1 MPTCLN
7 VEKMSFLDKIKE
19 IIIDFG
25 AVVYPDYC
33 PSCIS
38 YLEKNEDFICTK
50 CKVKLPKTGSHL
62 PNADNKAIVQRF
74 EGRVKLAHT
83 LSYLYF
89 KKGSNVQTL
98 LHKLKYASQPLIGEK
113 LGLWYGTELYEQG
126 FKDVFDIIVPVPLHA
141 LRQKKRG
148 YNQSEAFGKGLA
160 QGLNIEQIT
169 HAFVRTQYTDTQ
181 TKKQR
186 MERADNVE
194 NIFHIKDISALQ
206 NKRILLVDDVVTTG
220 ATLFECV
227 LSLEKAQPKS
237 ISVAT
242 IAAAG

>member
-1 MPTCLN
+1 
-7 VEKMSFLDKIKE
+7 MSFLDKIKE
-19 IIIDFG
+19 LIIDFG

-33 PSCIS
+33 PSCVS
-38 YLEKNEDFICTK
+38 YLEKNEDFICTT

-62 PNADNKAIVQRF
+62 PNADNKGIIQKF
-74 EGRVKLAHT
+74 EGRIKLAHV

-113 LGLWYGTELYEQG
+113 LGLWYGTELAEQG
-126 FKDVFDIIVPVPLHA
+126 FNDVFDIIVPVPLHPF
-141 LRQKKRG
+141 RQKKRG
-148 YNQSEAFGKGLA
+148 YNQSEEFGKGLS
-160 QGLNIEQIT
+160 QGLNIPQIT

-194 NIFHIKDISALQ
+194 NIFQIKDTEALK
-206 NKRILLVDDVVTTG
+206 NKRILLVDDVATTG
-220 ATLFECV
+220 ATLFESV
-227 LSLEKAQPKS
+227 LALEKAQPQS
-237 ISVAT
+237 ISIATLAVA
-242 IAAAG
+242 G

>member
-1 MPTCLN
+1 
-7 VEKMSFLDKIKE
+7 MSFLDKIKE
-19 IIIDFG
+19 LIIDFG

-33 PSCIS
+33 PSCVS
-38 YLEKNEDFICTK
+38 YLEKNEDFICTT

-62 PNADNKAIVQRF
+62 PNADNKGIIQKF
-74 EGRVKLAHT
+74 EGRIKLAHV

-113 LGLWYGTELYEQG
+113 LGLWYGTELAEQG
-126 FKDVFDIIVPVPLHA
+126 FNDVFDIIVPVPLHPF
-141 LRQKKRG
+141 RQKKRG
-148 YNQSEAFGKGLA
+148 YNQSEEFGKGLS
-160 QGLNIEQIT
+160 QGLNIPQIT

-194 NIFHIKDISALQ
+194 NIFQIKDTDALK
-206 NKRILLVDDVVTTG
+206 NKRILLVDDVATTG
-220 ATLFECV
+220 ATLFESV
-227 LSLEKAQPKS
+227 LALEKAQPQS
-237 ISVAT
+237 ISIATLAVA
-242 IAAAG
+242 G

>member
-1 MPTCLN
+1 
-7 VEKMSFLDKIKE
+7 MSFLDTIKE

-62 PNADNKAIVQRF
+62 PNADNKGIIQKF
-74 EGRVKLAHT
+74 EGRVQLAHM

-126 FKDVFDIIVPVPLHA
+126 FKDVFDIVVPVPLHA

-160 QGLNIEQIT
+160 EGLNIEQVT
-169 HAFVRTQYTDTQ
+169 HAFVRTQYTNTQ
-181 TKKQR
+181 TKMQR
-186 MERADNVE
+186 MERADNVS
-194 NIFHIKDISALQ
+194 NIFQINDFNALKY
-206 NKRILLVDDVVTTG
+206 KRILLVDDVVTTG
-220 ATLFECV
+220 ATLFEGV
-227 LSLEKAQPKS
+227 LALEKSQPKNIS
-237 ISVAT
+237 IAT

>member
-1 MPTCLN
+1 
-7 VEKMSFLDKIKE
+7 MSFLSKIKE
-19 IIIDFG
+19 IFIDFG

-38 YLEKNEDFICTK
+38 YLEKNEDFICSN
-50 CKVKLPKTGSHL
+50 CKVKFPKTGSHL
-62 PNADNKAIVQRF
+62 PNADNKRIAQRF
-74 EGRVKLAHT
+74 EGRLKLAHV
-83 LSYLYF
+83 LSYFYF
-89 KKGSNVQTL
+89 KKGSNIQTL

-113 LGLWYGTELYEQG
+113 LGLWYGTELAEQG
-126 FKDVFDIIVPVPLHA
+126 FKDVFDIVVPVPLHP

-148 YNQSEAFGKGLA
+148 YNQSEMFGKGLA
-160 QGLNIEQIT
+160 QGLGIEQIT

-194 NIFHIKDISALQ
+194 NIFEIKDVNALKY
-206 NKRILLVDDVVTTG
+206 KRILLVDDVVTTG
-220 ATLFECV
+220 ATLFECA

-237 ISVAT
+237 ISIAT

>member
-1 MPTCLN
+1 
-7 VEKMSFLDKIKE
+7 MSFLDKIKE
-19 IIIDFG
+19 LIIDFG

-33 PSCIS
+33 PSCVS
-38 YLEKNEDFICTK
+38 YLEKNEDFICTT

-62 PNADNKAIVQRF
+62 PNADNKGIIQKF
-74 EGRVKLAHT
+74 EGRIKLAHV

-113 LGLWYGTELYEQG
+113 LGLWYGTELAEQG
-126 FKDVFDIIVPVPLHA
+126 FNDVFDIIVPVPLHPF
-141 LRQKKRG
+141 RQKKRG
-148 YNQSEAFGKGLA
+148 YNQSEEFGKGLS
-160 QGLNIEQIT
+160 QGLNIPQIT

-194 NIFHIKDISALQ
+194 NIFQIKDKDALK
-206 NKRILLVDDVVTTG
+206 NKRILLVDDVATTG
-220 ATLFECV
+220 ATLFESV
-227 LSLEKAQPKS
+227 LALEKAQPQS
-237 ISVAT
+237 ISIATLAVA
-242 IAAAG
+242 G